1 MPKIKTK
8 WVKIPVETT
17 SSHWMNKVEDAQS
30 DVYSEAYAKAW
41 EKYFCS
47 R

>member
-1 MPKIKTK
+1 MAQRKTK

-17 SSHWMNKVEDAQS
+17 SSYWMNKVEDAQS
-30 DVYSEAYAKAW
+30 NVYSETYAKAW